1 MKTTDK
7 KYPQRTA
14 YTVQELIDALQEMLK
29 DKTIEP
35 WTEIN
40 IDVLNYDK
48 NLYFNLRQITIERRG
63 SLWLK
68 GW

>member
-1 MKTTDK
+1 MDK

-40 IDVLNYDK
+40 IDVLNFDK

-63 SLWLK
+63 LLWLK